1 MYLFPKNVVSNVTST
16 LETLKFLKIDNVWS
30 ASFLTSIARKIFCRC
45 AKDLHWRKKMGEVSA
60 LRKNGQPSNDA
71 VITSPNLL
79 YRKSYMVMAILN
91 LADMEGLN
99 VTSIIVC
106 VFIWFLDFCCT
117 YKLTRTTLQEEI
129 RNSSLPSIRWGRDFP
144 CVSWNFQQVGFRI
157 VLFNSNSSLIHKIQL

>member
-91 LADMEGLN
+91 LADMEGLKRHFYHF
-99 VTSIIVC
+99 VC
-106 VFIWFLDFCCT
+106 VYLVFRFLLYLEAD
-117 YKLTRTTLQEEI
+117 KNNLTRRDVIPLFLQSDEGGISLASVEI
-129 RNSSLPSIRWGRDFP
+129 FNKL
-144 CVSWNFQQVGFRI
+144 GFE
-157 VLFNSNSSLIHKIQL
+157 LYFLIQIHH